1 MNGETPMSEE
11 NEAHLKAAA
20 LLGQPVDEIADV
32 EETDLGTLIKTSD
45 GTVMIDVP
53 ADRPDQEG
61 KTGLML
67 AVAPKRYSGHFPVY
81 VGLPAPE
88 TDDEVEYADG
98 GVIDDPGTPETVQ
111 PPAHVGLN
119 ADERVAL
126 ELEAIDLGVDYD
138 GVADE
143 ELQLAVQAAKEA
155 VATPAEPV
163 FDREA
168 WLNEALTLD
177 VKKPQKL
184 SDDELVAA
192 VIASR
197 PPDATGGDGQ

>member
-1 MNGETPMSEE
+1 MSEE
-11 NEAHLKAAA
+11 NETHLKAAA
-20 LLGQPVDEIADV
+20 LLGQPVEEIADV
-32 EETDLGTLIKTSD
+32 AETEFGTLIKTID

-67 AVAPKRYSGHFPVY
+67 AVAPKRYSGNFPVY
-81 VGLPAPE
+81 VGLPAP
-88 TDDEVEYADG
+88 DDADADG
-98 GVIDDPGTPETVQ
+98 GVIDDPGVVAVGDGSPPETVQ
-111 PPAHVGLN
+111 PPAHVGLD

-155 VATPAEPV
+155 FATPAEPV

-192 VIASR
+192 VVAAR